1 MLARD
6 TNGSSDNLAALSVLR
21 SGKPSGLRKST
32 AVSAAEN
39 RHSAPASSRAD
50 VGGNAG
56 GAAGEG
62 GSRAG
67 VADPAHDCAEAAT
80 DLEAGDPYAGPQNGR
95 HQPRRQPPPA
105 PSWRRLSW
113 LVGGLLGREP
123 AGGASGGGGAAV
135 AEMQPLQGGARK
147 VDDVAAEGLLL
158 LPKRHVHI

>member
-6 TNGSSDNLAALSVLR
+6 TNGSSDNLAALSALR
-21 SGKPSGLRKST
+21 SGKPSGLRRST
-32 AVSAAEN
+32 ATFAVEN
-39 RHSAPASSRAD
+39 RHRTPASSGAD

-62 GSRAG
+62 GSRDG
-67 VADPAHDCAEAAT
+67 VADVAHDSAEAAP
-80 DLEAGDPYAGPQNGR
+80 DLEAGDSYVGLQIGR

-135 AEMQPLQGGARK
+135 AEMQPFQGGAGK
-147 VDDVAAEGLLL
+147 VDDVAEEGLLL
-158 LPKRHVHI
+158 LPKRHIHI